1 MLFSRML
8 SLIKVCLISLSSS
21 DCHLCG
27 ERLPTRVT
35 TDEAMNFTVA
45 LCTNCEVV
53 LKKNFHC
60 CDICS
65 LPLKEAMKDYSAD
78 QHALTQCGV
87 CQINTPPWNK
97 AVATFLYEYP
107 LDRLLIALKHKR
119 QTGLATVLAGLMARD
134 INITY
139 GFNEPDGLNKKPDCL
154 LAVPLYPLR
163 EFSRGY
169 NQANL
174 IACELGRLM
183 GIPVRLDLVRRIRH
197 TPQQSKL
204 SKKQRKKNLLKAF
217 RANYRSHI
225 PEYVAIIDDVMTTGS
240 TVEAVTRELLKS
252 GVKRVDVWCCARAE

>member
-1 MLFSRML
+1 MLFSRIL
-8 SLIKVCLISLSSS
+8 SLIKIRLISLSSS

-27 ERLPTRVT
+27 ERLPSRATSDDT
-35 TDEAMNFTVA
+35 MNFTVA
-45 LCTNCEVV
+45 LCTNCELV

-65 LPLKEAMKDYSAD
+65 LPLKEALSDYCGE
-78 QHALTQCGV
+78 QHDLIQCGV

-119 QTGLATVLAGLMARD
+119 QTGLAAVLAGLMARD
-134 INITY
+134 ISITY
-139 GFNEPDGLNKKPDCL
+139 GFNEFDEPNSKPDCL
-154 LAVPLYPLR
+154 IAVPLFPFR

-169 NQANL
+169 NQASL

-183 GIPVRLDLVRRIRH
+183 GIPVRLDLVHRIRH
-197 TPQQSKL
+197 TPQQSRL
-204 SKKQRKKNLLKAF
+204 SKKERKKNLLNAF
-217 RANYRSHI
+217 RVNYRSHI
-225 PEYVAIIDDVMTTGS
+225 PKYVAIIDDVMTTGS